1 MRLLR
6 PLAAVVVL
14 CALPYLFATP
24 VEAQW
29 LKPDRA
35 AEKAAA
41 SKLRYKWFFDQR
53 ESGGKIPDNAYAKA
67 VMQTQS
73 MKPVTPGKGQ
83 MLAATPAWKLVGPA
97 NIEPFFGY
105 HAGRVLSIAVHPADE
120 NIAFAGA
127 ANGGIWKTVNKGKKW
142 TPLTDNAMSLAVG
155 SLAIDPQ
162 DPSIMYAGTGE
173 LAEGVGSYYG
183 AGLMKSVDGG
193 RTWKNIGLMNVGA
206 FSKIIVHPKIS
217 QRVYAAGGKSGG
229 GVFRSDDGGTTWRK
243 LSNGLPSSG
252 ANDLVLALN
261 GNEDVLYAAMASAG
275 VYLSMDA
282 GDTWVLKRSWLEM
295 RRIHVDVLPSD
306 WKSVVVLA
314 ARNDGSVQTAER
326 SHDGGETWEDI
337 YNINGDIFGDNK
349 QGWYDIY
356 IKIDP
361 TDAERIIMGGISSW
375 MTADGGQ
382 SWQDVGRAYASSGDG
397 IHPDQHNAAFA
408 PSNPDVVYF
417 TNDGGVWVSEDKGET
432 VESYQDDL
440 AITQFYGITVDQTQ
454 PDLTYGGTQ
463 DNGTLYGS
471 STDAWTVLAAG
482 DGSYVQVDENDPTTI
497 FYVRPGDGSTLY
509 PIRNSNG
516 SESQLSSGIR
526 STDTVNW
533 LKPLVYDSKN
543 NRLYFGTT
551 NLYISSSRGSSWT
564 RKSKQLA
571 FGGNTI
577 SYIEP
582 YGDGKHLLISTGSGK
597 VFYTADADGN
607 VSGYFDRSAGLPGR
621 SVTSAKFS
629 PGSKTSIYAT
639 LSGFGGGH
647 VYKSVNSGESWTDIS
662 NNLPDIPVNEM
673 VIDPDNPNSLYLA
686 TDVGVFFSPDGGAEW
701 MPYGTGLP
709 NVPVFDMD
717 IHKTQRVLRVGTHGR
732 SIWEIQ
738 LSNETMAITSPT
750 VGKTWI
756 FGQPGVVSWR
766 GLPAGEATVE
776 ISLDGGDNFI
786 ELGKSSTTRLELN
799 KVAQLPSMNVV
810 VRAYVG
816 TDTVRSGLFQ
826 IQQLKAGMISHVVSQ
841 QPLYM
846 YDIAFDEELNVLYA
860 THFDATAAA
869 ATKLY
874 KIHPD
879 NGQVL
884 GTIDLGAG
892 RNSLTGITFDKE
904 TKHIWVHSARA
915 DNSSRVY
922 EVTREGTV
930 LRTITS
936 PAVYGTGIMVQGDTL
951 LLVDRN
957 PDNDGN
963 RIFKLDKNNTEVLYD
978 QIYVTRH
985 SPFGGRCL
993 TWDPN
998 KNQLLHTWTDF
1009 QGDDATARLYDSYLT
1024 WLNPT
1029 TGQEISYSYVQE
1041 ATNQGTNVR
1050 GLELDTRNGGQSL
1063 WMTLLAPGGSSSS
1076 LIKVNLT
1083 DSPLSGVARDATA
1096 AIGGLEQNYPNPFNP
1111 STTIPF
1117 SLRRAGYVEI
1127 TITDELGRD
1136 ALKTDRRFL
1145 GEGQHFE
1152 QIDASRLSSGTY
1164 TYTLRVDGLR
1174 IDSKRMTLV
1183 K

>member
-1 MRLLR
+1 MRSFRL
-6 PLAAVVVL
+6 LAAVVVL
-14 CALPYLFATP
+14 CALPSI

-35 AEKAAA
+35 AEKAQA
-41 SKLRYKWFFDQR
+41 SKLREKWFFDQR
-53 ESGGKIPDNAYAKA
+53 ASGGPIPENAYAKA
-67 VMQTQS
+67 VIQAQNMRAY
-73 MKPVTPGKGQ
+73 TPGKGQ
-83 MLAATPAWKLVGPA
+83 TLAATPQWKLVGPA
-97 NIEPFFGY
+97 NIDPFFGY
-105 HAGRVLSIAVHPADE
+105 HAGRVLSIAISPTDE

-127 ANGGIWKTVNKGKKW
+127 ANGGIWKTVDKGRNW
-142 TPLTDNAMSLAVG
+142 TPLTDNAMSLAIG
-155 SLAIDPQ
+155 ALAIDPK
-162 DPSIMYAGTGE
+162 DPSILYAGTGE

-183 AGLMKSVDGG
+183 SGLMKSIDGG

-206 FSKIIVHPKIS
+206 FSKIIVHPQIS

-229 GVFRSDDGGTTWRK
+229 GIFRSDDGGNTWRK
-243 LSNGLPSSG
+243 LSNGLPTSG
-252 ANDLVLALN
+252 ASDLALAVN
-261 GNEDVLYAAMASAG
+261 GNNDVLYAGMPGAG
-275 VYLSMDA
+275 VYLSMDG
-282 GDTWVLKRSWLEM
+282 GDTWVLTRSWLEM
-295 RRIHVDVLPSD
+295 RRIHLDVLPSD
-306 WKSVVVLA
+306 WKEVVVLA

-326 SHDGGETWEDI
+326 SHDGGENWEDI
-337 YNINGDIFGDNK
+337 YAINGDIFGDNK

-356 IKIDP
+356 IKMDP
-361 TDAERIIMGGISSW
+361 TDVDRIIMGGISVW
-375 MTADGGQ
+375 MTQDGGQ
-382 SWQDVGRAYASSGDG
+382 SWMDIGRAYASSGDG
-397 IHPDQHNAAFA
+397 IHPDQHNAMFA
-408 PSNPDVVYF
+408 PSNPDVIYF
-417 TNDGGVWVSEDKGET
+417 TNDGGVWISETKGEFID
-432 VESYQDDL
+432 SYEDEL

-471 STDAWTVLAAG
+471 STENWTLMAAG
-482 DGSYVQVDENDPTTI
+482 DGSYVQVDENDPSTV
-497 FYVRPGDGSTLY
+497 FYIRPGDGSSIY
-509 PIRNSNG
+509 PIRNTNG
-516 SESQLSSGIR
+516 SETVLSSGIR

-551 NLYISSSRGSSWT
+551 NLYVSSSRGSSWT
-564 RKSKQLA
+564 RKNKQLA

-577 SYIEP
+577 TYIEP
-582 YGDGKHLLISTGSGK
+582 FGDGKHLLMGTGSGK

-621 SVTSAKFS
+621 YVTSTKFS
-629 PGSKTSIYAT
+629 PGSSSTIYAT

-647 VYKSVNSGESWTDIS
+647 VYKSENAGEAWTDIS
-662 NNLPDIPVNEM
+662 SNLPDVPVNEM

-686 TDVGVFFSPDGGAEW
+686 TDVGVFFSPNAGQEW
-701 MPYGTGLP
+701 MPYGKGLP

-717 IHKTQRVLRVGTHGR
+717 IHRTERVLRAGTHGR
-732 SIWEIQ
+732 SIWEIP
-738 LSNETMAITSPT
+738 LSNEMMAITSPT

-756 FGQPGVVSWR
+756 HGQPAFVAWR

-776 ISLDGGDNFI
+776 ISLDGGESFK
-786 ELGKSSTTRLELN
+786 EMGKSSTNRLDLN
-799 KVAQLPSMNVV
+799 RVSELPSMNAV

-826 IQQLKAGMISHVVSQ
+826 IQQLKAGMISQFVSQ
-841 QPLYM
+841 QQLYM
-846 YDIAFDEELNVLYA
+846 YDIAFDEELNTLYA
-860 THFDATAAA
+860 THFDATSTT
-869 ATKLY
+869 ATKIY
-874 KIHPD
+874 KIDPD
-879 NGQVL
+879 NGQVS

-892 RNSLTGITFDKE
+892 RNSLTGITFDKD

-922 EVTREGTV
+922 EVTRDGSV

-936 PAVYGTGIMVQGDTL
+936 PAVYGTGILVQGDTL

-963 RIFKLDKNNTEVLYD
+963 RIFKLDKNNPEVLYD
-978 QIYVTRH
+978 MMYVTRH

-993 TWDPN
+993 TWDPQ
-998 KNQLLHTWTDF
+998 KGQLLHTWTDF
-1009 QGDDATARLYDSYLT
+1009 QGDDQTARLYDSYLT

-1050 GLELDTRNGGQSL
+1050 GLELDTRNGGNSV

-1076 LIKVNLT
+1076 LIKVNLK
-1083 DSPLSGVARDATA
+1083 DSPLSGVSHDAQGL
-1096 AIGGLEQNYPNPFNP
+1096 IGELEQNYPNPFNP
-1111 STTIPF
+1111 TTTIPF
-1117 SLRRAGYVEI
+1117 SLGRAGYAEI

-1136 ALKTDRRFL
+1136 LMTTERRFR

-1152 QIDASRLSSGTY
+1152 QIDASRLPSGTY
-1164 TYTLRVDGLR
+1164 TYTLRVDGIR